1 MAAGIRGLAAAVR
14 DRLIARLRSHPVL
27 ATAPLAAVAV
37 AAGFS
42 AQALLRPEPQQQ
54 ELLEALIAQPGAAAP
69 AATPAVP
76 APGTQAAATARA
88 AATAAATASRA
99 GAVPGTAADPETP
112 AAARDP
118 SDRPERLRV
127 QRARGGWMA
136 EPRPGPELPLEIRV
150 ALLQLSSQPVLQA
163 SGPWRLSDR
172 SGQLLQSGSGTETVA
187 YAAPLRQRGEL
198 WLDAAPGARL
208 LADRRPYAGRMRL
221 LRGNNGVLVVNHLPL
236 ESYVSSVVGGE
247 MPSRWHGE
255 ALRAQAVA
263 ARSYAMVHMVRPANV
278 HWHLGDTTRWQQ
290 YNGLSSVTA
299 ATLRATAGTGGII
312 LTYQGGIV
320 ESLYAATQQIVEQA
334 HGHLGASMSQTGAQE
349 LASQGLRYN
358 EILGNYYQGASLAR
372 LQAAAR

>member
-1 MAAGIRGLAAAVR
+1 MAATARR
-14 DRLIARLRSHPVL
+14 RLITRLRRHPVL
-27 ATAPLAAVAV
+27 ATTPLAALAI
-37 AAGFS
+37 AAGFT

-69 AATPAVP
+69 AATAPATP
-76 APGTQAAATARA
+76 ATATAMAPRTGAAPGTGAR
-88 AATAAATASRA
+88 
-99 GAVPGTAADPETP
+99 PETP
-112 AAARDP
+112 ATASDP
-118 SDRPERLRV
+118 SSGRPETLRV

-172 SGQLLQSGSGTETVA
+172 SGQLLQSGSGAETVA
-187 YAAPLRQRGEL
+187 YAALLRQRSEL

-208 LADRRPYAGRMRL
+208 LADGRPYAGRMRL

-278 HWHLGDTTRWQQ
+278 HWHLGDTTRWQM
-290 YNGLSSVTA
+290 YRGLSSVTA
-299 ATLRATAGTGGII
+299 ATHRATTSTSGII
-312 LTYQGGIV
+312 LSYQGGIV

>member
-1 MAAGIRGLAAAVR
+1 MAAAAR
-14 DRLIARLRSHPVL
+14 RRLITRLRRHPVL
-27 ATAPLAAVAV
+27 ATTPLAALAI
-37 AAGFS
+37 AAGFT

-69 AATPAVP
+69 VATAPGAVAGTPAT
-76 APGTQAAATARA
+76 APGAAPAAATT
-88 AATAAATASRA
+88 TAAATRTAA
-99 GAVPGTAADPETP
+99 APGTAARPGTP
-112 AAARDP
+112 AAAGDP
-118 SDRPERLRV
+118 SGRPETLRV

-150 ALLQLSSQPVLQA
+150 ALLQLSPQPVLQA

-172 SGQLLQSGSGTETVA
+172 SGQLLQAGSGADTVT
-187 YAAPLRQRGEL
+187 YAALLRQRSEL
-198 WLDAAPGARL
+198 WLDAAPGAWL
-208 LADRRPYAGRMRL
+208 LADGRPYAGRMRL

-247 MPSRWHGE
+247 MPSQWHGE

-290 YNGLSSVTA
+290 YNGLRSVTA
-299 ATLRATAGTGGII
+299 TTRRATASTSGII
-312 LTYQGGIV
+312 LSYQGGIV

>member
-1 MAAGIRGLAAAVR
+1 
-14 DRLIARLRSHPVL
+14 
-27 ATAPLAAVAV
+27 VAV

-69 AATPAVP
+69 AATA
-76 APGTQAAATARA
+76 AGTPTTATTATAAAATATGRA
-88 AATAAATASRA
+88 AASAPATATRT
-99 GAVPGTAADPETP
+99 GAAPGTAAGPETP
-112 AAARDP
+112 TAASDP
-118 SDRPERLRV
+118 SGRPETLRL

-150 ALLQLSSQPVLQA
+150 ALLRLSPQPVLQA

-172 SGQLLQSGSGTETVA
+172 SGQLLQGGSGAETVA
-187 YAAPLRQRGEL
+187 YAALLRQRSEL
-198 WLDAAPGARL
+198 WLDTAPGAQL
-208 LADRRPYAGRMRL
+208 LADGRPYAGRMRL
-221 LRGNNGVLVVNHLPL
+221 LRGNKGVLVVNHLPL

-263 ARSYAMVHMVRPANV
+263 ARSYAMVHMVRPADV
-278 HWHLGDTTRWQQ
+278 HWHLGDTTRWQL
-290 YNGLSSVTA
+290 YSGLSSVTA
-299 ATLRATAGTGGII
+299 ATRRATASTSGII
-312 LTYQGGIV
+312 LSYQGGIV

-349 LASQGLRYN
+349 LASRGLRYN